1 MRSRALFIAA
11 LAAVA
16 AIALTGCSGATDAL
30 AGNGAPAGSERP
42 QGLFEFQTTS
52 YSAEGELT
60 VRIPEGLIAA
70 AGSDFDEVLVTEIRA
85 TPRELEG
92 SKYCAIDLSLDYAD
106 GAVDKILSDGIALE
120 DAGRGTV
127 RSSYPFSTY
136 YGLFP
141 MSEFEESPTDN
152 GIWVSEDLATA
163 VAVLNCAENPMDE
176 DASIEIR
183 FESRDA
189 EGVQR
194 DFARV
199 NLTVMKSGTIGVV
212 EAAVPH
218 FVLDSQGTWIV
229 D

>member
-1 MRSRALFIAA
+1 MRSHALSIAA

-16 AIALTGCSGATDAL
+16 ALALTGCSGATDAPT
-30 AGNGAPAGSERP
+30 GNGAPAGSERP
-42 QGLFEFQTTS
+42 QGVFEFQTTS

-92 SKYCAIDLSLDYAD
+92 SKYCAIDLSLNYAD
-106 GAVDKILSDGIALE
+106 GAVEKILADGIALE
-120 DAGRGTV
+120 DAGRGTNGNP
-127 RSSYPFSTY
+127 YPFSTY

-141 MSEFEESPTDN
+141 MSDFEESPTDN

-163 VAVLNCAENPMDE
+163 VAVLNCAENPMDV
-176 DASIEIR
+176 DASSEIR
-183 FESRDA
+183 LQAMDA
-189 EGVQR
+189 EGVNT

-199 NLTVMKSGTIGVV
+199 NLTIMKSGTIGVV